1 MTTQMTKALVAA
13 LAALTVAS
21 AVATTA
27 AQAKDGCGRGMAFNG
42 RQCVMRGGDA
52 GFRSIQPGVSDRGGR
67 WSSIDRFRDRG
78 DRWDRRGDR
87 GFERRDRGIT
97 LGFGGLGVRLGDG
110 RPRFGIDL

>member
-1 MTTQMTKALVAA
+1 MTTQLTKTLLAA

-42 RQCVMRGGDA
+42 RSCVMRGDV
-52 GFRSIQPGVSDRGGR
+52 GFRGIQPGISDRGGR
-67 WSSIDRFRDRG
+67 WSSIDRFRDRD
-78 DRWDRRGDR
+78 DRWDRRSDR
-87 GFERRDRGIT
+87 GFDRRDRGVT

-110 RPRFGIDL
+110 RPRFSVDL

>member
-1 MTTQMTKALVAA
+1 MTTQMTNTLLAA

-42 RQCVMRGGDA
+42 RQCVTRGGDA
-52 GFRSIQPGVSDRGGR
+52 GFRGIQPGINDRGGR

-87 GFERRDRGIT
+87 GFDRPDRGIT